1 MNRLAPLLLLTLGTL
16 QAQTGFPFAGESLG
30 YTVNWP
36 SGLGLGEGRME
47 ARRAGQRWEFQFTLQ
62 AGIPGFAIQDTYR
75 SIASDGICSL
85 EFEKDAVHGRRK
97 IRERTVF
104 DTGNGLAVR
113 TTINGGKTEIP
124 IGQCTRDALAFLYY
138 VRRELGQGRMPAPQ
152 AVLFGATYDIRLEYG
167 GGQPVTLH
175 DRKVEADRLTASVRG
190 PSSDHGFEIFFAR
203 DAARTPLLVRVPLAA
218 GTFSLELIR

>member
-1 MNRLAPLLLLTLGTL
+1 MKRLAAALWLGL
-16 QAQTGFPFAGESLG
+16 GVAQAQSGFPFGNESLS
-30 YTVNWP
+30 YAVNWP
-36 SGLGLGEGRME
+36 SGLSLGEGRME
-47 ARRAGQRWEFQFTLQ
+47 ARQAGQRWEFQFTLQ

-75 SIASDGICSL
+75 SIATGGLCSL
-85 EFEKDAVHGRRK
+85 EFEKNVVHGRRK
-97 IRERTVF
+97 TREQTVF
-104 DTGNGLAVR
+104 DIENGLAVR
-113 TTINGGKTEIP
+113 ATIGGGKTEIP

-138 VRRELGQGRMPAPQ
+138 IRRELGQGRMPAPQ

-175 DRKVEADRLTASVRG
+175 GRRQEADRLAASVRG

-218 GTFSLELIR
+218 GTFSLELVR